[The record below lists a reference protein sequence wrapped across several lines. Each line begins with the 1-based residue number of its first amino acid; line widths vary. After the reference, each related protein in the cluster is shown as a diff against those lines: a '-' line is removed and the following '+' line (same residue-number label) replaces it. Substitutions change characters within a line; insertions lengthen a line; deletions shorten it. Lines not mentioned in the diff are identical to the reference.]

1 MDEKLEALT
10 NIVQQLAL
18 TVANNMGNQEE
29 RPQQYPQNNRTS
41 EDKTLK
47 IDLPNFDGHSS
58 DPEVYLDWEFN
69 MERYFDFKETT
80 PEQQF
85 KLAKI
90 KLTKLAAV
98 WLDGV
103 QK

>member
-1 MDEKLEALT
+1 M
-10 NIVQQLAL
+10 
-18 TVANNMGNQEE
+18 
-29 RPQQYPQNNRTS
+29 
-41 EDKTLK
+41 K

-90 KLTKLAAV
+90 KLTKLAA
-98 WLDGV
+98 DGWMECRSKEGGRIGRESV
-103 QK
+103 HGKN